1 MLTEM
6 MNMSTTLIKMQ
17 IIYKLNNMKQRE
29 KIIELADGIIDYMS
43 EQMIMP
49 RIFEDFGHELDA
61 EKYEDI
67 SNAVYEQIKLRM

>member
-1 MLTEM
+1 
-6 MNMSTTLIKMQ
+6 
-17 IIYKLNNMKQRE
+17 MKQKEKDQLDLEQRE

-49 RIFEDFGHELDA
+49 RIFEDFGNELEA
-61 EKYEDI
+61 EEYEDI

>member
-1 MLTEM
+1 
-6 MNMSTTLIKMQ
+6 MSTTLIKMQ

>member
-1 MLTEM
+1 
-6 MNMSTTLIKMQ
+6 MQ
-17 IIYKLNNMKQRE
+17 IIYKLNNMKQKEIDQLDLEQRE

-49 RIFEDFGHELDA
+49 RVFEDFGHELDA